1 MTNMVSGMSARFN
14 APVESI
20 TRSLPM
26 LKAPGIAGTL
36 PVAMIAFSKV
46 TCLPAG
52 IDSSSPSSEIVFAST
67 NFAKPLMTL
76 IFRFLAK
83 PPKPPVRLLMT
94 LFLRSRSLSS
104 SILGS
109 PKLTPQ
115 SACISSASETTRA
128 TCSSAFEGMQ
138 PRSKQVPPSFPS
150 ASTKTTSMPSS
161 AAKKAAAY
169 PPGPPPMT
177 TS

>member
-1 MTNMVSGMSARFN
+1 MSARSS

-20 TRSLPM
+20 TRSLPI

-36 PVAMIAFSKV
+36 PVAMIALSKV
-46 TCLPAG
+46 ICLPAG
-52 IDSSSPSSEIVFAST
+52 IESSSPSSEIVFAST
-67 NFAKPLMTL
+67 NLANALTTVIL
-76 IFRFLAK
+76 RFLAK
-83 PPKPPVRLLMT
+83 PPKPPVKLLMT
-94 LFLRSRSLSS
+94 LFFRSRSLSI

-115 SACISSASETTRA
+115 SAFISSASETTRA
-128 TCSSAFEGMQ
+128 TCKRAFDGIQ
-138 PRSKQVPPSFPS
+138 PRSKHVPPSLPS
-150 ASTKTTSMPSS
+150 ASTKTTSIPSS

-169 PPGPPPMT
+169 PPGPPPTT